1 LIELDILIR
10 RDGYRLE
17 AAFTS
22 QARVTGLIGPSG
34 SGKTTLLSALAGILR
49 PVSGRIAAPG
59 GRVYFDS
66 ARGVDV
72 PVERRRLGVVFQEN
86 LLFPNLNVRD
96 NLLFGYRRTPPDERR
111 LQPEEICSLLDLR
124 PLLERSTAALSG
136 GEARRVAIGRALLT
150 SPVMLLLDE
159 PLTGLD
165 GPLRDRVLAYLL
177 RLKQELSIPMIF
189 ISHRFQDVFCLAG
202 SVALL
207 EVEHSPDG
215 TRTARVAAQ
224 GEPHAVL
231 AEAEK
236 VVGSGPLETI
246 IPGTVIESG
255 AGSGCSLVQGQGLR
269 MHVASSHAPGARCY
283 VTLRADEIILAR
295 QRPPALSSRNVW
307 KGSVLEVKYLEHT
320 TVVTVDVGAQISVE
334 VTREAVRELE
344 LIAGADVY
352 AIVKARSL
360 RTVELGGSI
369 EQTAHP

>member
-1 LIELDILIR
+1 MIELDILIR
-10 RDGYRLE
+10 RDGYSLE
-17 AAFTS
+17 ATFTS

-49 PVSGRIAAPG
+49 PVSGRIEAPG
-59 GRVYFDS
+59 GQVYFDS

-72 PVERRRLGVVFQEN
+72 PVEHRRLGMVFQEN

-96 NLLFGYRRTPPDERR
+96 NLLFGHRYTPPEQRR
-111 LQPEEICSLLDLR
+111 LRPEEIFSLLDLG
-124 PLLERSTAALSG
+124 PLLERGVASLSG

-165 GPLRDRVLAYLL
+165 GRLRDRVLAYLL

-189 ISHRFQDVFCLAG
+189 VSHRFQDIFHLAD

-207 EVEHSPDG
+207 EVRQDEKG
-215 TRTARVAAQ
+215 EKKARVATI
-224 GEPHAVL
+224 GPPRSVI

-236 VVGSGPLETI
+236 TVGIGPLETI
-246 IPGTVIESG
+246 IPGTVVEY
-255 AGSGCSLVQGQGLR
+255 GSGCSLVQGGGLR

-283 VTLRADEIILAR
+283 VTLRADEIILAC

-307 KGSVLEVKYLEHT
+307 KGSVMEVKELEHT
-320 TVVTVDVGAQISVE
+320 TVVTVDVGERIAVE

-360 RTVELGGSI
+360 RTVELGGNI
-369 EQTAHP
+369 EQTAQP